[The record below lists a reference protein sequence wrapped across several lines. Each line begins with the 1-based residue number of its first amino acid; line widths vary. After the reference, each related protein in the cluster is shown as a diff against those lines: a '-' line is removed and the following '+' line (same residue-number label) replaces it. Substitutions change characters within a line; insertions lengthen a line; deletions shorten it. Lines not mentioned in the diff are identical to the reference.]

1 LIIIY
6 IYKMSGGVIKNIY
19 LFPKVP
25 ADMGDYS
32 WCRRQGGQ
40 RQGIRNPYQKYRTG
54 LQGRSLFKLSQGGL
68 P

>member
-1 LIIIY
+1 
-6 IYKMSGGVIKNIY
+6 M
-19 LFPKVP
+19 PKVLRG
-25 ADMGDYS
+25 MGDYS

-54 LQGRSLFKLSQGGL
+54 LQGRSLFKQSQGGL

>member
-1 LIIIY
+1 
-6 IYKMSGGVIKNIY
+6 MKNIY
-19 LFPKVP
+19 FFPKVP

-40 RQGIRNPYQKYRTG
+40 RQGIRNPFQKYRTG
-54 LQGRSLFKLSQGGL
+54 LQGRSLFKQSQGGL